1 MKPLS
6 ICLGVSMVDSILLR
20 LLPVILLAW
29 ACTSFVLPF
38 VVRTAVRLGVIDFP
52 DQRRIHASPIPR
64 AGGAAVVFGFH
75 IAALLVFVI
84 VPAESDTLVDLRF
97 WAALSLGTLVV
108 ASVGMVD
115 DIVGI
120 RPFSKLLG
128 QGCAALILLASG
140 LHLGSIAGI
149 PLTPAQDFVIC
160 MLWIVLVTNAFNLID
175 GLDGL
180 ASGLA
185 TISSGALAFS
195 FAARGYVAEAAL
207 CLALAASCVGFLRYN
222 RYPAR
227 VFLGD
232 TGSNFIGFLLGAMTL
247 VGWNHGSGAEYF
259 WLPVC
264 ALAIPLTDTGL
275 AVFRRSIAWLSAV
288 GAGAARPKGLMSADL
303 KHLHHC
309 LLNTG
314 RSQHQVVAL
323 LCALQASVA
332 ISAVLSLL
340 LAEEL
345 VVYWNACALVLFVVS
360 TLLLCGVLRHARL
373 TVPRAVAAAGNVLV
387 EVIAFMAGAM
397 APGFVTNL
405 LVALRV
411 SCEGM
416 VARVSGS
423 KLRKEAVAAPMTDA
437 QLTAAINDVLRAV
450 DVSIRE
456 QRSLNA
462 AVARRQD
469 YVARR
474 ESESDAAGS
483 SSESQSIPE

>member
-1 MKPLS
+1 
-6 ICLGVSMVDSILLR
+6 MVDSILLR
-20 LLPVILLAW
+20 LLPIILLAW
-29 ACTSFVLPF
+29 ACTSFVLPY
-38 VVRTAVRLGVIDFP
+38 VVRTAVRLGIIDFP

-64 AGGAAVVFGFH
+64 AGGAALVFGFH
-75 IAALLVFVI
+75 IAALLAFVI
-84 VPAESDTLVDLRF
+84 IPSESAALVGLRF

-128 QGCAALILLASG
+128 QCCATLILLASG
-140 LHLGSIAGI
+140 LHLGSIGGI
-149 PLTPAQDFVIC
+149 PLTAGQDFVIC
-160 MLWIVLVTNAFNLID
+160 MLWIVLVTNAYNLID

-185 TISSGALAFS
+185 TISSCALAFS
-195 FAARGYVAEAAL
+195 FAARGYVPEAAL

-247 VGWNHGSGAEYF
+247 VGWGHGTAAEYF

-264 ALAIPLTDTGL
+264 ALAVPLMDTGL
-275 AVFRRSIAWLSAV
+275 AVLRRSIAWIRAIGGGNL
-288 GAGAARPKGLMSADL
+288 RPKGVMSADL

-309 LLNTG
+309 FLNTG

-323 LCALQASVA
+323 LCALQASIA

-340 LAEEL
+340 LVDEL
-345 VVYWNACALVLFVVS
+345 MLYWNAASISLFVVA
-360 TLLLCGVLRHARL
+360 TLVLGGVIRHARL
-373 TVPRAVAAAGNVLV
+373 KVPRFVSGAFSLLFEMV
-387 EVIAFMAGAM
+387 AFMAGAM
-397 APGFVTNL
+397 SPGFVTDL
-405 LVALRV
+405 LAAFRV
-411 SCEGM
+411 SCSGLL
-416 VARVSGS
+416 ARRMGS
-423 KLRKEAVAAPMTDA
+423 KLCNEATATPMTDA
-437 QLTAAINDVLRAV
+437 QLAAAINDVLRAV

-456 QRSLNA
+456 QRSINA
-462 AVARRQD
+462 AAARRQE
-469 YVARR
+469 YAARR
-474 ESESDAAGS
+474 ALENVEAGS
-483 SSESQSIPE
+483 SSETQSIPE

>member
-1 MKPLS
+1 M
-6 ICLGVSMVDSILLR
+6 
-20 LLPVILLAW
+20 LPY
-29 ACTSFVLPF
+29 
-38 VVRTAVRLGVIDFP
+38 VVRTAVRLGIIDFP

-75 IAALLVFVI
+75 IAALLAFVI
-84 VPAESDTLVDLRF
+84 IPVESEALVDLRF
-97 WAALSLGTLVV
+97 WAALSLGTIVV

-128 QGCAALILLASG
+128 QCCATLILLASG

-149 PLTPAQDFVIC
+149 PLTPGQDFAIC
-160 MLWIVLVTNAFNLID
+160 MLWIVLVTNAYNLID

-185 TISSGALAFS
+185 TISSCALAFS
-195 FAARGYVAEAAL
+195 FAARGYAPEAAL

-247 VGWNHGSGAEYF
+247 VGWGHGSAAEYF

-264 ALAIPLTDTGL
+264 ALAVPLTDTGL
-275 AVFRRSIAWLSAV
+275 AVLRRSVAWLRAIGV
-288 GAGAARPKGLMSADL
+288 DNPRPKGLMSADL

-309 LLNTG
+309 FLNTG

-323 LCALQASVA
+323 LCALQASIA
-332 ISAVLSLL
+332 ISAVLGLL
-340 LAEEL
+340 VAEEL
-345 VVYWNACALVLFVVS
+345 IAYWSLACLALFFAS
-360 TLLLCGVLRHARL
+360 TLALGGLIRQSERRL
-373 TVPRAVAAAGNVLV
+373 PRALAGACSLLV
-387 EVIAFMAGAM
+387 EMIAFTAGAV

-405 LVALRV
+405 LVAFRV
-411 SCEGM
+411 SLSGLW
-416 VARVSGS
+416 ARTLGT
-423 KLRKEAVAAPMTDA
+423 KPRKEALAAPMTDA
-437 QLTAAINDVLRAV
+437 QLTAAINEVLRAV

-456 QRSLNA
+456 QRSLHA
-462 AVARRQD
+462 AVARRQE
-469 YVARR
+469 YAARR
-474 ESESDAAGS
+474 ADESVEAGS
-483 SSESQSIPE
+483 SSETQSIPE